1 VIDVATLSVIR
12 RWALREQLSIR
23 EVARRTGLSR
33 NTIRKYLREGDVSPS
48 YAKRVSPSK
57 LDAFAEKLRAWLKTE
72 ATRSRKQ
79 RRTLKQI
86 HADLVSLGYQGSYNR
101 VAAFARAWKAELQIL
116 QQTVGRGTFVPLTFG
131 AGEAFQFDWSED
143 WAVIAGE
150 RTKLQVAHFK
160 LSHSRAFM
168 VRAYPLQTHEMLFDA
183 HNRAFAVLGGVP
195 RRGIYDNMRTA
206 VDKVR
211 RGKERDVNARF
222 SAMVSHY
229 LFEAE
234 FCNPASGWEKGQVE
248 KNVRDAR
255 HRLWQPVPAFASLGE
270 LNDWLETRCIALWGE
285 IAHGKLPGTVADV
298 WAQEKP
304 LLMPMPR
311 PFDGFVEHT
320 KRVSP
325 TCLVHFE
332 RNRYSVPSSYANR
345 PVSLRVYAER
355 LVVAAEGQIVC
366 EHARI
371 IDRRHDTAG
380 RTVYDWR
387 HYLAVLQRKPGA
399 LRNGAPFVEL
409 PQGFRRLQATL
420 LKQPGGDR
428 EMVEVL
434 ALVLHHDEQAV
445 LAAVELALEAGVPS
459 KTHVLNVLHRLLD
472 GTPVLPAPVTAPQ
485 ALRLTQEPKANVLR
499 YDSLRRRP
507 ASTPASDAPSPE
519 TLDHPEV
526 RHAS

>member
-1 VIDVATLSVIR
+1 MIDVATLSVIR

-23 EVARRTGLSR
+23 EIARRTGLSR
-33 NTIRKYLREGDVSPS
+33 NTIRKYLREGEAAPS

-57 LDAFAEKLRAWLKTE
+57 LDAYAEKLGAWLKGE
-72 ATRSRKQ
+72 ASRPRKQ
-79 RRTLKQI
+79 RRTLKQM
-86 HADLVSLGYQGSYNR
+86 HADLVALGYQGSYNR
-101 VAAFARAWKAELQIL
+101 VAAFARAWHARRHEA
-116 QQTVGRGTFVPLTFG
+116 QQTTGRGTFVPLAFG
-131 AGEAFQFDWSED
+131 PGEAFQFDWSED
-143 WAVIAGE
+143 WAVIGGE

-160 LSHSRAFM
+160 LSYSRAFL

-183 HNRAFAVLGGVP
+183 HNRAFEVLGGVP
-195 RRGIYDNMRTA
+195 RRGIYDNMKTA
-206 VDKVR
+206 VDRVR

-255 HRLWQPVPAFASLGE
+255 HRLWQPVPAFATLPM
-270 LNDWLETRCIALWGE
+270 LNDWLEQRCKALWGE
-285 IAHGKLPGTVADV
+285 ITHGKLPGTLADV
-298 WAQEKP
+298 WAQERP
-304 LLMPMPR
+304 LLMPVPR
-311 PFDGFVEHT
+311 AFDGFVEHT

-332 RNRYSVPSSYANR
+332 RNRYSVPASYANR
-345 PVSLRVYAER
+345 PVSLRVYADR
-355 LVVAAEGQIVC
+355 LVVAAEGQLLC
-366 EHARI
+366 EHTRI

-380 RTVYDWR
+380 QTVYDWR

-399 LRNGAPFVEL
+399 LRNGAPFSEL
-409 PQGFRRLQATL
+409 PQGFRRLQTVL

-428 EMVEVL
+428 EMVEIL

-445 LAAVELALEAGVPS
+445 LTAVELALEAGVAS

-472 GTPVLPAPVTAPQ
+472 GKPVAPAPVTAPQ
-485 ALRLTQEPKANVLR
+485 ALRLANEPQANVLR
-499 YDSLRRRP
+499 YDSLRGRVAAADP
-507 ASTPASDAPSPE
+507 IIIQ
-519 TLDHPEV
+519 EV
-526 RHAS
+526 RHAP